1 MKYILLFTSLI
12 LISGCGGNNTNSP
25 SISKN
30 VEGYPENSEV
40 LEYPDTPGVT
50 KATLKVANNV
60 HQEGDYLNGKKNGS
74 WTEYHG
80 NGVVKSITTF
90 VTGLKQG
97 IEITMDD
104 RGNLLSKKYY
114 HKDMLDGESL
124 QYKRGKIVEK
134 KTYQNGMLTGLVSKY
149 YDNGRIMEES
159 NYTNGKIDG
168 NAKWYDQEGNVTLEY
183 EYSNGEFVKKI
194 E

>member
-25 SISKN
+25 AISKN

-40 LEYPDTPGVT
+40 MEYQDTPGVT
-50 KATLKVANNV
+50 KAIIKVAGNV
-60 HQEGDYLNGKKNGS
+60 HKEGDYLDGQKNGS
-74 WTEYHG
+74 WTEYYG
-80 NGVVKSITTF
+80 NGVVKSITTY
-90 VTGLKQG
+90 VAGLKQG

-104 RGNLLSKKYY
+104 RGNLLSKKYF
-114 HKDMLDGESL
+114 HNDMLDGESL
-124 QYKRGKIVEK
+124 QYKRGKIIEK

-183 EYSNGEFVKKI
+183 EYSNGEFVKKV